1 MLMAEKIFSLC
12 FISLMQLK
20 LIKDAIQIKSQNKIK
35 ILNWF
40 TKITTKSSFFLI
52 DSLKSGMGNTS
63 GWLECK

>member
-40 TKITTKSSFFLI
+40 TKITTKSFFLI